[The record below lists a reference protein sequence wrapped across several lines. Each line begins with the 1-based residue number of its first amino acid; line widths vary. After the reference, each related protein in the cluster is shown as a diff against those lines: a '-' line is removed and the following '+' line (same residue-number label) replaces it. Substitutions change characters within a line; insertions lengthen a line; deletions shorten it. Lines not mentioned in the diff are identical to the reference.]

1 MPFNSASDAFEL
13 HPDIASFRTERPS
26 DDDVHVRVPPLIRF
40 LETHRERDAAYFGC
54 MKSGQVVHD
63 PKYKWYE
70 KEWKRFGNRGNQYFR
85 HATGQAYGLSRAAAR
100 FVRDNRAAL
109 HKYANEDVSVA
120 TWMLALDVDFVD
132 DRALCC
138 QSCVGRDECIVTHQW
153 NCTGMCDAANSIPA
167 AHAACPQD
175 GVAVEATKN
184 AIDASVGENQSGVA
198 NSNEGR

>member
-1 MPFNSASDAFEL
+1 
-13 HPDIASFRTERPS
+13 
-26 DDDVHVRVPPLIRF
+26 
-40 LETHRERDAAYFGC
+40 
-54 MKSGQVVHD
+54 
-63 PKYKWYE
+63 
-70 KEWKRFGNRGNQYFR
+70 
-85 HATGQAYGLSRAAAR
+85 LSRAAAR